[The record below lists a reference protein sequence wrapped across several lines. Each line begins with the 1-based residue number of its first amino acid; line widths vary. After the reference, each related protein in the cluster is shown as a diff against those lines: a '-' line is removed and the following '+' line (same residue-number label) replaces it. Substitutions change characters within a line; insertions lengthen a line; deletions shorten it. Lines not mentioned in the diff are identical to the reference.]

1 NENNHV
7 LLVVLAKLATS
18 VFPVSEFTVRV
29 PTVAGAL
36 IFPLYVARLLER
48 MVDRP
53 WIRLAGFGAIVLN
66 PYVLDFMSA
75 ARGYG
80 LMLALIVVAL
90 NALMPD
96 RKPLTTARALAGG
109 APLGPAVTANRIAM
123 GPVAA
128 AAAGWRAARGARRSW
143 STRCPA
149 PAIRSA

>member
-18 VFPVSEFTVRV
+18 VFPVSEFTVRL

-66 PYVLDFMSA
+66 PYILDFMSA

-109 APLGPAVTANRIAM
+109 APLRLAVAAN
-123 GPVAA
+123 PVAIRPG
-128 AAAGWRAARGARRSW
+128 AAGARD
-143 STRCPA
+143 
-149 PAIRSA
+149 SASAG